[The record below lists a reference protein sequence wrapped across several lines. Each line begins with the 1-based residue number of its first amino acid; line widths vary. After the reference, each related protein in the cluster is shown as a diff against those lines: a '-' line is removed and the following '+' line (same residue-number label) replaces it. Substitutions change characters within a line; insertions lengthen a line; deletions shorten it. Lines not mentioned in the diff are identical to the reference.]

1 MITKIRKA
9 LGWPFSVLSKTL
21 AILAIIVG
29 ATGSVVSYG
38 LDETTARLTKLANI
52 LESLKR

>member
-21 AILAIIVG
+21 VILAIMVY
-29 ATGSVVSYG
+29 ATGSVIAYG
-38 LDETTARLTKLANI
+38 LDETINRLTKLRNI
-52 LESLKR
+52 IETLKG